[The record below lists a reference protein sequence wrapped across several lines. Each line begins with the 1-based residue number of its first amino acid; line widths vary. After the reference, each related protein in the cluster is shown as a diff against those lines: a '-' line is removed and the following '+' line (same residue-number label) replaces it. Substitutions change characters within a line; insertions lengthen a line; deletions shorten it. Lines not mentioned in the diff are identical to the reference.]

1 MRKRFFESQW
11 ELGAVVLF
19 FGGMG
24 WLMDLSPLGIF
35 GLMGASVA
43 WVVLDTLTSIL
54 ATVEKLEDEIGD
66 VRQTLEQLK
75 D

>member
-1 MRKRFFESQW
+1 
-11 ELGAVVLF
+11 
-19 FGGMG
+19 MG